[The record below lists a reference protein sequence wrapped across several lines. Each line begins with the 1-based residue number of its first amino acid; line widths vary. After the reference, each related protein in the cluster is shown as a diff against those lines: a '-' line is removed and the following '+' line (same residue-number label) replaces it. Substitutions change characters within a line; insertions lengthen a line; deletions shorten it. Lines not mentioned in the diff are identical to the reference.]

1 MENHSSTDSLN
12 MMLQNQLHEWSRKDK
27 MTSKP
32 EEKCWEPL
40 SKSTPNQ
47 ESSEEIYASIDV
59 GRNVIH
65 GSDCVESAYKEIALW
80 FKPEEQVSWLDHS
93 EKRI

>member
-1 MENHSSTDSLN
+1 MENHSSTGSLN

-47 ESSEEIYASIDV
+47 ESSEEIYASMLVEMSSTDLTVSNLPIRKLRYGSNQRSKLV
-59 GRNVIH
+59 G
-65 GSDCVESAYKEIALW
+65 
-80 FKPEEQVSWLDHS
+80 
-93 EKRI
+93 